1 MRYTRIIDRVQRV
14 KSMNVYILPIL
25 RASQMAKTPVRC
37 WESRGECSQTRL
49 QSIGWYADHFLD
61 RIDANSDSLRAK
73 HLCSTPISRFR
84 NTNEIWEQWCDFVQE
99 LVEQQCDEEWMNREN
114 NHRWVALRQNGENG
128 KCVIWWD
135 VWLCAFFVEKEAW
148 MALQSILNA
157 ER

>member
-61 RIDANSDSLRAK
+61 RIDANSDSLRSR
-73 HLCSTPISRFR
+73 HLCSHSDQQILKYEPNLRIVVWFR
-84 NTNEIWEQWCDFVQE
+84 SESWLNSSVIRDGWIERTIIAESHWGRTERMENVWYDGMCGYVHF
-99 LVEQQCDEEWMNREN
+99 LLKKKHEWRC
-114 NHRWVALRQNGENG
+114 
-128 KCVIWWD
+128 K
-135 VWLCAFFVEKEAW
+135 AF
-148 MALQSILNA
+148 
-157 ER
+157 